1 MSKISLDEQILSTY
15 EEVLRKEKIDIHLA
29 GLEDLIFTR
38 QEKLKELE
46 SILSKQSNDIQKLE
60 KVSILSLFRKILGN
74 PEKAI
79 DREKQDYLLAVMKYN
94 ECKASIEALK
104 NEQTL
109 LRNVQSGLFG
119 LEKRLENLIKQKDSR
134 INLDNPGVAK
144 QIAQLDQRM
153 LSHKEKLKE
162 LDEAIQAGERINI
175 ALRDIIKDL
184 RDAVG
189 WGPLNYG
196 GKGKYS
202 TYKKKRFIDK
212 ASSEIVQVNALF
224 LKFEEELHDVSKHYH
239 LDYKNDIHYYQDF
252 LDTFIN
258 NLITDY
264 VVRKKIKNSLAGV
277 EATLDRVEMTIL
289 TLQHE
294 TKQCSQYMMD
304 DKELKRKLL
313 LDSVTNPENKDV

>member
-15 EEVLRKEKIDIHLA
+15 EKVLRKEKIDIHLA

-189 WGPLNYG
+189 WGPFNYG